1 MIDIHAHIL
10 PSIDDGP
17 ETIEEA
23 IELCK
28 IAANDGIKKI
38 VATPHSKDGIY
49 EAKTDKILKTVDV
62 LNLKLKENQIDIEIL
77 PGSETH
83 IHEGLV
89 ESIESGEVLT
99 INNGGKFILF
109 ELPFVFI
116 PPGTD
121 KFVFN
126 LKVNGIVP
134 IIAHAERIIT
144 FQKKPELLDQ
154 LVRIGARV
162 QLNAASLTG
171 QAGPREK
178 KCSEWLLKNN
188 LVHFIA
194 SDAHSITNR
203 PPILSKAVECAARI
217 VGKEEASALVC
228 RNPEQILNGID
239 LEDHY

>member
-17 ETIEEA
+17 ETIEES

-38 VATPHSKDGIY
+38 VATPHSKDGVY
-49 EAKTDKILKTVDV
+49 EAKSDKILETVDV

-89 ESIESGEVLT
+89 ESVESGMVLT
-99 INNGGKFILF
+99 INNSGKFILF

-116 PPGTD
+116 PPGTE

-126 LKVNGIVP
+126 LKADGIVP
-134 IIAHAERIIT
+134 IIAHAERISA
-144 FQKKPELLDQ
+144 FQKNPELVGQ
-154 LVRIGARV
+154 LVKVGALV
-162 QLNAASLTG
+162 QVNALALTG
-171 QAGPREK
+171 RAGPIEK
-178 KCSEWLLKNN
+178 ECVELLLKNRW
-188 LVHFIA
+188 VHFIA
-194 SDAHSITNR
+194 SDVHSLAGR
-203 PPILSKAVECAARI
+203 PPILSKAVGNAAGI
-217 VGKEEASALVC
+217 VGEEEAKTLVC
-228 RNPEQILNGID
+228 HNPEQIINGLDI
-239 LEDHY
+239 Y

>member
-10 PSIDDGP
+10 PSMDDGP
-17 ETIEEA
+17 ETIEES

-28 IAANDGIKKI
+28 IAANDGVKTI
-38 VATPHSKDGIY
+38 VATPHSKDGVY
-49 EAKTDKILKTVDV
+49 EAKSSEILKTVDA
-62 LNLKLKENQIDIEIL
+62 LNLKLKEDQIDIKIL
-77 PGSETH
+77 PGAEIH

-134 IIAHAERIIT
+134 IIAHAERISA
-144 FQKKPELLDQ
+144 FQRNPELVGQ
-154 LVRIGARV
+154 LVKIGALV
-162 QLNAASLTG
+162 QVNAPGLTG
-171 QAGPREK
+171 RAGPIER
-178 KCSEWLLKNN
+178 KCVEWLLKNR

-194 SDAHSITNR
+194 SDVHSLTGR
-203 PPILSKAVECAARI
+203 PPILSKAVECATSI
-217 VGKEEASALVC
+217 VGEEEARALVYH
-228 RNPEQILNGID
+228 NPEQIINGLDI
-239 LEDHY
+239 